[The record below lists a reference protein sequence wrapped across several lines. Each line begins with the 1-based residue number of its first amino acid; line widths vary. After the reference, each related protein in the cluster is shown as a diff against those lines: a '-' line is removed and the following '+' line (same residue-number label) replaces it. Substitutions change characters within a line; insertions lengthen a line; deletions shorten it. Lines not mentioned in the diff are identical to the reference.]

1 MVKWIDTVNDSLL
14 NFAEWA
20 GKNFKAV
27 ASVLA
32 FLIVVGGVWAG
43 ISYTHESKS
52 KTALAAFAPIEKDFS
67 AWKTP
72 EAPKSADAKDKKAEA
87 VAAKVDP
94 SALFARMMDYIKTQ
108 GDVPAGQLMSLMASE
123 VAAVLGTSQEAELLE
138 VTKKTF
144 KNGSH
149 LMDGLVQMKEGDL
162 FANQDKCDQAIS
174 RWKDVLSN
182 KRLSYLHD
190 MARLKS
196 GLCLEKMAQYSEAE
210 AQYDQIIN
218 GAKNPKESEKTAQAM
233 RQSQWTVKEAQKLKR
248 ALKWSQKQ
256 PST

>member
-14 NFAEWA
+14 NFAEWT

-27 ASVLA
+27 ALVLA
-32 FLIVVGGVWAG
+32 LLIVVGGVWAG

-67 AWKTP
+67 TWKTP
-72 EAPKSADAKDKKAEA
+72 ETPADAKDKKPVA
-87 VAAKVDP
+87 VAAQVDP
-94 SALFARMMDYIKTQ
+94 SALFTRMIDYIKAQ

-123 VAAVLGTSQEAELLE
+123 VAAVLGAPQEAELLE

-149 LMDGLVQMKEGDL
+149 LMDGLVQIKEGDL
-162 FANQDKCDQAIS
+162 FANQDKCDQALA
-174 RWKDVLSN
+174 RWKEVVSN

-196 GLCLEKMAQYSEAE
+196 GLCLEKMAQFSEAE

>member
-1 MVKWIDTVNDSLL
+1 MIKWIDTINEALM
-14 NFAEWA
+14 NMAEWT
-20 GKNFKAV
+20 GKNFKGV

-32 FLIVVGGVWAG
+32 ILIVVGAVWAG
-43 ISYTHESKS
+43 ISHSRDSKS
-52 KTALAAFAPIEKDFS
+52 KTALAAYAPIEKDFT

-72 EAPKSADAKDKKAEA
+72 ETPQPADAKDKKPEA
-87 VAAKVDP
+87 VAAQVDP
-94 SALFARMMDYIKTQ
+94 AALFTRMIDYIKSQ
-108 GDVPAGQLMSLMASE
+108 GDVPASQLMSLMASE
-123 VAAVLGTSQEAELLE
+123 VAAVLGPAQEAELLE
-138 VTKKTF
+138 NTKKTF

-149 LMDGLVQMKEGDL
+149 LMDGLIQIKEGDL
-162 FANQDKCDQAIS
+162 FANQDKCDQALT
-174 RWKDVLSN
+174 RWKEVLNN

-196 GLCLEKMAQYSEAE
+196 GLCLEKMAQFKEAE
-210 AQYDQIIN
+210 SQYDQIIN
-218 GAKNPKESEKTAQAM
+218 GAKKPTDAEKTAQAM